1 MYNLQIYYEDK
12 NFNHIIFTNI
22 IKDLHL
28 INKVVQ
34 YIKIFDVNFI
44 FVSIK
49 TESLYEYDKLQ
60 NLLTILNFKYVYFNN
75 LL

>member
-1 MYNLQIYYEDK
+1 MYNLQIYFIDE

-34 YIKIFDVNFI
+34 YIKIFDVN
-44 FVSIK
+44 
-49 TESLYEYDKLQ
+49 Y
-60 NLLTILNFKYVYFNN
+60 ILNGNGNN
-75 LL
+75 VIPCYYMITRNSYMSLQHDNHP